1 MIAFDKYESDIKNRA
16 LIILVVCAV
25 TGVLIPVL
33 PSGIRVAILI
43 IALVLIFLRLLGISL
58 IQVLIFLIPW
68 QIYLFNWPGT
78 TFTFTVFQI
87 ILLTLAILQI
97 LKYCISGQFTI
108 VYSRFIPLLILI
120 FLGTLSGLIRGD
132 VRETLKFLLDW
143 TLPIVL
149 YWLIQANE
157 DRLSIGNVLGILL
170 LSMTLQAMLGLVQ
183 FIIND
188 PSVIEDIL
196 RMPFARFL
204 FDPDWLSEKLW
215 QGGFNWIYGGRVLA
229 FGTFINNLYF
239 ALYTACFGYLALGLA
254 IGDHRRS
261 LWHSSYLYVSGLLII
276 ASLASYKRTGWVAI
290 AVGLLVL
297 LALSRGKT
305 KALVLRKGFIVFI
318 FALII
323 PIALSIIA
331 KGTLAGRLL
340 DQYDTD
346 ISRIDV
352 WVHYV
357 RVVVDNPLLGLG
369 PGFEQ
374 EAGYQ
379 VSTSWAGTPVTVFAT
394 TENMYLYLALQ
405 MGIFG
410 LVAFLWFVLAPLLR
424 LWSVRKKMSDNLVAG
439 VFAWFAAYLAG
450 SLFFNNIGDPSS
462 TSLLVVM
469 VWIAQRLHKEIIS
482 NTEVV
487 FKGSFM
493 KEHS

>member
-1 MIAFDKYESDIKNRA
+1 MIALDKYESGVKNHV

-33 PSGIRVAILI
+33 PPGIIVAILI

-58 IQVLIFLIPW
+58 IQALIFLIPW

-87 ILLTLAILQI
+87 ISFILVILQI
-97 LKYCISGQFTI
+97 LKYLISTESKI

-120 FLGTLSGLIRGD
+120 FLGTSSGLIRGNF
-132 VRETLKFLLDW
+132 RETLKFLLDW
-143 TLPIVL
+143 TLPVVL

-157 DRLSIGNVLGILL
+157 DRLSIRNVLKVLL
-170 LSMTLQAMLGLVQ
+170 FSMTLQGMLGLIQ
-183 FIIND
+183 FMISD
-188 PSVIEDIL
+188 PSVIRDIL
-196 RMPFARFL
+196 GMPFARFL
-204 FDPDWLSEKLW
+204 FDPDMLTDRIWR
-215 QGGFNWIYGGRVLA
+215 GDFNWIYDGRVFA
-229 FGTFINNLYF
+229 FGTFISNVYF
-239 ALYTACFGYLALGLA
+239 ALYTACFGCLALGLA
-254 IGDHRRS
+254 ISDHRRPF
-261 LWHSSYLYVSGLLII
+261 WHSSYLYASGLLII

-290 AVGLLVL
+290 IMGLLVL
-297 LALSRGKT
+297 VALSRGKT
-305 KALVLRKGFIVFI
+305 KALGLRKGFIVFF

-346 ISRIDV
+346 ISRINV

-357 RVVVDNPLLGLG
+357 RVVVDNPFLGLG
-369 PGFEQ
+369 PVVGNMV
-374 EAGYQ
+374 GYQ

-394 TENMYLYLALQ
+394 AENMYLYLALQ
-405 MGIFG
+405 MGIFS
-410 LVAFLWFVLAPLLR
+410 LIPFLWFVLAPLFR
-424 LWSVRKKMSDNLVAG
+424 LWSARKRFSDNLIAG
-439 VFAWFAAYLAG
+439 VFAWFAAYLNG
-450 SLFFNNIGDPSS
+450 SLFFNNIGDPST
-462 TSLLVVM
+462 TSFLVVM